1 MNDTEEQVE
10 YALPKNKIKVTKQ
23 PAVSPKNV

>member
-10 YALPKNKIKVTKQ
+10 YSLPKNQIKVTKQ
-23 PAVSPKNV
+23 LAVSPKNV